1 MPAFEMG
8 WRDTFFASWPVDS
21 ELVTPRIPE
30 RLTVDTFDGDAYL
43 SVVPFAIEDIRP
55 AGFPTAVGLSTA
67 ELNLRTYVTCDGA
80 PGIYFFTLDADDILG
95 VIGARLFNRL
105 PYYLADITYDGDPP
119 VEFQSRRTTPGA
131 RATRF
136 DARYGP
142 ARNSE
147 RFEPEPGTREHFL
160 AERYRYFTEGSDGS
174 IRYADIEHET
184 WTLRQGLWETEENEL
199 FQANG
204 FERPAGEPS
213 LLYGDYVDVYAS
225 SSQQW

>member
-8 WRDTFFASWPVDS
+8 WRDTFFASWAVDPA
-21 ELVTPRIPE
+21 LVAPHVPE
-30 RLTVDTFDGDAYL
+30 RLAVDTFDGDAYL

-55 AGFPTAVGLSTA
+55 AGLPAAVGLSTP

-80 PGIYFFTLDADDILG
+80 PGIYFFNLDADDILG

-105 PYYLADITYDGDPP
+105 PYYVADITYDADPP
-119 VEFQSRRTTPGA
+119 VTFQSRRTTPGA
-131 RATRF
+131 RAAQF
-136 DARYGP
+136 DAEYGP
-142 ARNSE
+142 AEGSG

-160 AERYRYFTEGSDGS
+160 TERYRYFTEVSDGS
-174 IRYADIEHET
+174 IRYADIDHET
-184 WTLRQGLWETEENEL
+184 WTLRQGSWDRRDNGL

-204 FERPAGEPS
+204 FDHPAGEPS
-213 LLYGDYVDVYAS
+213 LLYGDYVDVHAS